1 MARSPRGQT
10 PISRARRDDRR
21 DALTT
26 LLSDRRVRLTQARRA
41 VLAVLS
47 EASMPLSA
55 AEIHARVVDRR
66 ADLVS
71 VYRTLHLM
79 LDLGFVHMA
88 DASRACRTLRRSP
101 PPLDL
106 SRVRQHRGPR
116 GLSPRAR
123 GAGRAESRRP
133 SIATLP
139 RDRSR
144 PQSFR
149 RLWALRSWTAPESR
163 VELCVQRE
171 VRYRS
176 GP

>member
-88 DASRACRTLRRSP
+88 DASRGIQRFELAEPFAGHHHHLICRECGSIEDLEGCLLGREALDALSRDVRRSRRFRVTDH
-101 PPLDL
+101 DL
-106 SRVRQHRGPR
+106 SLFGVCGPCDRGRPR
-116 GLSPRAR
+116 NR
-123 GAGRAESRRP
+123 ES
-133 SIATLP
+133 
-139 RDRSR
+139 
-144 PQSFR
+144 SF
-149 RLWALRSWTAPESR
+149 ASSAK
-163 VELCVQRE
+163 
-171 VRYRS
+171 
-176 GP
+176 